1 MSFEIPESVKVWS
14 QFAHPILMWLLLGA
28 SIYSLYSGV
37 QIWRIRNADKEV
49 RQELVKKD
57 FRTKH
62 HQVGSILLAFMVL
75 GAIGAMAVTYI
86 NNGKLFV
93 GSHLLTGLSMTG
105 LIAISAAMV
114 PFMQKGQDWAR
125 YTHWTLNFGLLGLFG
140 WQAVSGITIVQRIIE
155 KM

>member
-1 MSFEIPESVKVWS
+1 MSVEIPESVKVWS

-28 SIYSLYSGV
+28 AVYSLYSGI

-49 RQELVKKD
+49 RKELNQKD

-62 HQVGSILLAFMVL
+62 HQVGSVLLAFMVF
-75 GAIGAMAVTYI
+75 GTIGAMAVTYV

-93 GSHLLTGLSMTG
+93 GSHLLTGLAMTG
-105 LIAISAAMV
+105 LIASSAATV
-114 PFMQKGQDWAR
+114 PFMQKGQSWAR
-125 YTHWTLNFGLLGLFG
+125 YTHWTLNLGLLGLFG
-140 WQAVSGITIVQRIIE
+140 WQAVTGMTIVQRIIE